1 MCETMVLTLVLA
13 VGGIAVLFCLP
24 LNQQLFACGAMI
36 IVCTVVFVC
45 LLEMMLLR
53 KMLVKHAEKL
63 LDTLDDMI
71 AEKEEISFSEYHDTL
86 TVKIQDRMKQY
97 HEIMIYTR
105 EENQKE
111 KEMIQ
116 SMVSDIAHQVRT
128 PAANLKMF
136 AEILGRKNLSEERK
150 KQFFT
155 MMEAQTE
162 KINFL
167 MDAMTK
173 MSRLET
179 GLVSLHQKRQSLLD
193 TLAEAM
199 SEVMPKA
206 MKKGL
211 LSPFPARKRQ
221 N

>member
-13 VGGIAVLFCLP
+13 VGGIAILFCLP

-116 SMVSDIAHQVRT
+116 SMVSDIAHQVSKFKDVCR
-128 PAANLKMF
+128 NSW
-136 AEILGRKNLSEERK
+136 AEKPFRGEKETVFYDDGGTDRENQFLDGCDDEDVQTGDRACLLASE
-150 KQFFT
+150 
-155 MMEAQTE
+155 ASVV
-162 KINFL
+162 
-167 MDAMTK
+167 A
-173 MSRLET
+173 
-179 GLVSLHQKRQSLLD
+179 
-193 TLAEAM
+193 
-199 SEVMPKA
+199 
-206 MKKGL
+206 
-211 LSPFPARKRQ
+211 
-221 N
+221 

>member
-13 VGGIAVLFCLP
+13 VGGIAILFCLP

-111 KEMIQ
+111 K
-116 SMVSDIAHQVRT
+116 
-128 PAANLKMF
+128 K
-136 AEILGRKNLSEERK
+136 
-150 KQFFT
+150 
-155 MMEAQTE
+155 
-162 KINFL
+162 
-167 MDAMTK
+167 
-173 MSRLET
+173 
-179 GLVSLHQKRQSLLD
+179 
-193 TLAEAM
+193 
-199 SEVMPKA
+199 
-206 MKKGL
+206 
-211 LSPFPARKRQ
+211 
-221 N
+221 